1 MVRIFAF
8 IFAAVAVSAAAD
20 SVIPKAMKKVSEA
33 TRYVHSRDFDT
44 IPGSVITTWYR
55 DGRPDWKKPAVETN
69 VVSIVTGRKVFN
81 PLEDEVQPLRRM
93 KEAKKNAAKKDA
105 KNLEKLIADAKK
117 ARDKSSES
125 MYELYDSIIV
135 ILEEAQNR

>member
-1 MVRIFAF
+1 MVRIFAL

-55 DGRPDWKKPAVETN
+55 DGRPDWKKPSVETN
-69 VVSIVTGRKVFN
+69 VVTIVTGKKVFN

-93 KEAKKNAAKKDA
+93 REAKKNAWKKDA
-105 KNLEKLIADAKK
+105 KNLENGIKVIEKLQN
-117 ARDKSSES
+117 KSSNS
-125 MYELYDSIIV
+125 MYELFETVLD
-135 ILEEAQNR
+135 ILREEQSK